1 MEEAY
6 RHFPEEATSRR
17 NAFELLDR
25 LILTPLEKALA
36 WPHRFEKL
44 TPAEPGSPI
53 RIFQTQHAM
62 IPPVT
67 IYLALV
73 DDVVQLLG
81 FECDFG
87 YYELIRDDPDD

>member
-1 MEEAY
+1 MEEVY
-6 RHFPEEATSRR
+6 RYFPEEATSHRA
-17 NAFELLDR
+17 AFELLDR
-25 LILTPLEKALA
+25 LILTPLEEALA
-36 WPHRFEKL
+36 RPGRFEKL

-62 IPPVT
+62 VPPVT
-67 IYLALV
+67 IYLALF

-87 YYELIRDDPDD
+87 YYDLISNDPED